1 MDEINNTSVENKP
14 LIEGSMFKDPDT
26 NTEYRIVNVEND
38 GTYRVLNVTTYE
50 LLKETWTKD
59 KFDKLIYIGR
69 YNFRTGKINIEG
81 GKSRRRRNKRRQPK
95 RQTKRRKSRHRR
107 R

>member
-26 NTEYRIVNVEND
+26 NTEYRIIDVEND

-50 LLKETWTKD
+50 LLKETWTTD

-81 GKSRRRRNKRRQPK
+81 GKSKRRRM
-95 RQTKRRKSRHRR
+95 RRKKQTRRKKSRRHRR
-107 R
+107 